1 MCDKGRIVKGRHFE
15 DKKHFHRPMRGGWE
29 GGGSNALER
38 KLKRK
43 EKKEKKCRRKG
54 WKGWRG
60 ERNRVEIE
68 KQIKKQEIRKDL
80 LG

>member
-38 KLKRK
+38 KLKT
-43 EKKEKKCRRKG
+43 G
-54 WKGWRG
+54 LPFG
-60 ERNRVEIE
+60 
-68 KQIKKQEIRKDL
+68 L
-80 LG
+80 F